1 MEAEVLGGSSS
12 KEEGAAWAPPSPR
25 GSGGASSSGGPPPPP
40 PPPPAADPRPR
51 RAGRVRRGVA
61 WGPFEVAPIMRG
73 PVAVGYGG
81 TCKKHNNDGDCPET
95 VCKVHL
101 EQGKRNPL
109 TLDECRHR
117 VKYWLYIGIGLANDA
132 KDSRKRHLDFR
143 PRHLELTMSE
153 AELDALVMQ

>member
-1 MEAEVLGGSSS
+1 MVPSRARCTRGYSCL
-12 KEEGAAWAPPSPR
+12 AA
-25 GSGGASSSGGPPPPP
+25 G
-40 PPPPAADPRPR
+40 
-51 RAGRVRRGVA
+51 
-61 WGPFEVAPIMRG
+61 
-73 PVAVGYGG
+73 
-81 TCKKHNNDGDCPET
+81 C
-95 VCKVHL
+95 
-101 EQGKRNPL
+101 GKRNPL